1 MDALDG
7 LYNELKT
14 QGYLSVQL
22 QLKSIEHCEAYRNR
36 ATMFAHE
43 GRHSLDRKVL

>member
-1 MDALDG
+1 LDALDG

-14 QGYLSVQL
+14 QGYQGVQL
-22 QLKSIEHCEAYRNR
+22 QLKFIEHFEAYRDR

-43 GRHSLDRKVL
+43 GRHSLDRKVI